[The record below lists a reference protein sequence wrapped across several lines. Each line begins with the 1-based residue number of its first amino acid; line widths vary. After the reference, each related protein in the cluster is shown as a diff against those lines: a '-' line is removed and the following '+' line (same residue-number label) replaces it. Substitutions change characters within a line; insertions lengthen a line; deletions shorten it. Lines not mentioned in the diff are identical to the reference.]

1 MDRKDKKRD
10 MSGEAQKLRTDRTDK
25 KPKQTRKLKNLY
37 KNCKSRL

>member
-1 MDRKDKKRD
+1 MDRKYKKRN

-25 KPKQTRKLKNLY
+25 NAKQTRKLKNLY